1 MNKNQKARAGSH
13 NDWAE
18 IISHPWFKEID
29 VKKLTAKEIE
39 PPFKPKISGDA
50 WMTNFDEEFINE
62 DAINSY
68 VPGNNMRLIEEY
80 AEEFKE
86 FDGKK

>member
-1 MNKNQKARAGSH
+1 MNKNQKGRIGSH

-18 IISHPWFKEID
+18 ISSHPWFKDID
-29 VKKLTAKEIE
+29 WKKLNSKELE
-39 PPFKPKISGDA
+39 PTFKPKISGDA

-68 VPGNNMRLIEEY
+68 VPGNNVKLIEEY

-86 FDGKK
+86 FDVKK